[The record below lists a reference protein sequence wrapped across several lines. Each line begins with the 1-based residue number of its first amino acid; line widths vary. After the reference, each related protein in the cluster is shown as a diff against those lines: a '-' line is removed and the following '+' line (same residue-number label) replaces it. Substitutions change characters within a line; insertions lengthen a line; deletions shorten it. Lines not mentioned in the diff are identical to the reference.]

1 MNQRTR
7 LLSYLEEHKTI
18 NSFEG
23 LTKLGIWRVPNRVS
37 ELRKQGHNISSE
49 IITYK
54 NKFGEST
61 QIAQYTLE
69 ES

>member
-54 NKFGEST
+54 NRFGEST